1 MQIIMLGAPGTGKGT
16 QGNLLSKHFG
26 IPNISTGEILRSAV
40 KQESP
45 LGVKAKSFMDAGELV
60 PDDVMIGIIRDRL
73 READCEN
80 GFILDGFPRT
90 VPQAEAL
97 DHLLSAE
104 EIDIEH
110 VIALEVAEDALVMR
124 LTSRRVC
131 SVCGK
136 DYNVVSDPPPADM
149 KCRICGG
156 EIIQR
161 SDDNEATVTKRLD
174 VYEEKTAPLKEYY
187 EKQSKLRHVS
197 GVGNVEE
204 VQDRIREILHT
215 L

>member
-16 QGNLLSKHFG
+16 QGNLLSNYFG

-45 LGVKAKSFMDAGELV
+45 LGIKAKLYMDAGELV

-73 READCEN
+73 READCEK

-90 VPQAEAL
+90 VTQAEAL
-97 DHLLSAE
+97 DHLLSGE
-104 EIDIEH
+104 KIDIEH
-110 VIALEVAEDALVMR
+110 VIALEVAENALVMR

-136 DYNVVSDPPPADM
+136 DYNMLSDPPPGDM
-149 KCRICGG
+149 KCRMCGG

-161 SDDNEATVTKRLD
+161 SDDNETTVTKRLA

-187 EKQSKLRHVS
+187 ERQSKLRHVIGAGS
-197 GVGNVEE
+197 VEE

-215 L
+215 S